1 MKPSPFLITNLQSPT
16 PTLYRDYGNG
26 KLTLWPQN
34 IQALDTTPTPSLSQ
48 RRIFLYWLPLAASWL
63 LMASEM
69 PYVNA
74 MLARIS
80 EAERMIA
87 AFGVVAAIS
96 ITIES
101 PVINLL
107 STSTA
112 KARNRQHYLDAQAFH
127 HSSHDCHDCLAHSD
141 GLHAPL

>member
-1 MKPSPFLITNLQSPT
+1 MA
-16 PTLYRDYGNG
+16 
-26 KLTLWPQN
+26 QN
-34 IQALDTTPTPSLSQ
+34 IQALDTAPTPSLSQ

-112 KARNRQHYLDAQAFH
+112 KARNRQHYLTLRRFTIH
-127 HSSHDCHDCLAHSD
+127 LMIVTTV
-141 GLHAPL
+141 LHILMGFTPLFDPGRGAINACPRDLD